1 MKKITILLAVLLISA
16 CAFAQKATEI
26 QVSKLPKATTDY
38 ISDNLPGAKIT
49 KASKVEDKGV
59 LTYSV
64 DIDVKGHKH
73 VLIFDKDGKFLK
85 ALRLQNPRKRLPP
98 ILNRRN
104 QKNNAKAAHPGSF
117 FWSPNFCLTFTCLFI
132 HRYATNKAKIHLLI
146 KGHQ

>member
-85 ALRLQNPRKRLPP
+85 KGDALIDSTTPKSTPASKP
-98 ILNRRN
+98 A
-104 QKNNAKAAHPGSF
+104 QKTTTDPKQEEP
-117 FWSPNFCLTFTCLFI
+117 
-132 HRYATNKAKIHLLI
+132 KK
-146 KGHQ
+146 

>member
-1 MKKITILLAVLLISA
+1 MKKITILFAAILISA
-16 CAFAQKATEI
+16 SVFAQKSTVI
-26 QVSKLPKATTDY
+26 QTSKLPKAATDY

-85 ALRLQNPRKRLPP
+85 KGDALIDSTTPKSTPASKPP
-98 ILNRRN
+98 
-104 QKNNAKAAHPGSF
+104 QKTTTDPKAEEP
-117 FWSPNFCLTFTCLFI
+117 
-132 HRYATNKAKIHLLI
+132 KK
-146 KGHQ
+146 